1 MNRSMTAV
9 ASDPQDWAR
18 SGSLAP
24 GEVLAGRYRI
34 DAFLGRGA
42 VGEVYEAFDREL
54 GDAVAVKILRP
65 EIARDERALQRFKRE
80 IQLARRVT
88 HPNVCRA
95 FDLVYHTPT
104 RTGEEDP
111 EEPPAQ
117 VFLTMELLRGE
128 TLEQLL
134 ARQGRMGTA
143 EALPVIGHIVAA
155 LAAAHA
161 NGVVH
166 RDLKS
171 GNIFLVPEPSGTRA
185 VVTDFGL
192 AWSSIETNDS
202 ASLTATGELVGS
214 PAYMAPEQVRGEE
227 ATPATDIYALGVVL
241 FEMVTGELPFVGKSA
256 FYTALKRLQEPAPS
270 PRLHL
275 SDLDPAWEKT
285 ILRCLERE
293 PAKRFP
299 TVRHVLQALG
309 LTKAE
314 EDATSPLRLIES
326 RVRRLRRRRRLAFEL
341 GVVALCLAAS
351 GLWWAWRTGR
361 LGPRG
366 PFSQRTAPAA
376 SPAQTAKQPS
386 PAIVMR
392 PLVAV
397 LPFESLAGR
406 GDDSGR
412 AAFELL
418 PLELA
423 GSGNLRVVPAA
434 EVDEALRE
442 LGGAGP
448 VSASDPRLLKLLGA
462 DFVVTGACLPGTAS
476 RCDAVLHDVRG
487 GGNHRMVALGEAGEN
502 ALETLGDK
510 LRQALG
516 ARDLVAVDL
525 EGLRALVP
533 NRGAAGL
540 WARALHRLRRGD
552 APAARDL
559 LSRAVAADGDNP
571 LLHSALAETWEALG
585 YTGKAQQ
592 EAKRTLT
599 AMLRKEDRLALE
611 ARYRELSQEW
621 NEAAILW
628 RELAAQR
635 PDDLEGGLRQA
646 AAEIEAGLPA
656 EAEATLAR
664 LRRLPPPAGTD
675 PRLDLTAAHVAMAR
689 KDLHAT
695 RTAAARAAARAEA
708 VGGRRSAAEARLLEA
723 GALIGL
729 KDLAGARQAVSEA
742 RQIYAALGDPGG
754 AAEADCAL
762 ARIHFV
768 AADPD
773 AARGAYAEAV
783 ATYRRMGA
791 DGEAAKVLK
800 DAGNAY
806 NSIHDLDRAAQYYRQ
821 ARTLSA
827 RVGDRRGEAA
837 NLHNLANNFLQ
848 RDQLSAAED
857 LFRQTL
863 VLHRQNNFP
872 AGEAATLQGLAQIAF
887 RQGRAPEAR
896 MDYQQ
901 ALDVYRRT
909 HRNGNAA
916 EVLSNLAEVS
926 LDIGE
931 LAQSRREREEARGLA
946 AADRQEDGM
955 ARADRGIADVLR
967 QQGDLAAARAL
978 YERSLATYERLSL
991 PGKQAGVLDE
1001 IGVTLT
1007 LQGEL
1012 VEALKR
1018 FRQALEITRQR
1029 GDRPAEAEV
1038 LVNQARA
1045 LWRWDAPREARP
1057 ALEQVL
1063 VTVRKAQDQR
1073 DVIETLLTLGL
1084 VQLDLGDRAAAR
1096 RSFEEALRIS
1106 RRRGA
1111 RSQVAAALAGLGA
1124 LQLAQGET
1132 AQARAQLEQALK
1144 IRTELGEKLNR
1155 AESRL
1160 ALAEVTLSENHAAQA
1175 EGEARAARAEF
1186 KALANSPGENA
1197 AVLLI
1202 ARCLLAQGRT
1212 AEAGKALTA
1221 AAPLLDA
1228 SQEPRVRKAAA
1239 ELRGRVAGR

>member
-1 MNRSMTAV
+1 MNRSMTVV
-9 ASDPQDWAR
+9 ASDPTDWAR

-34 DAFLGRGA
+34 AAFLGRGA
-42 VGEVYEAFDREL
+42 VGEVYEAFDQEL

-88 HPNVCRA
+88 HPNVCRV
-95 FDLVYHTPT
+95 FDLVYHAST
-104 RTGEEDP
+104 RTGEEAP
-111 EEPPAQ
+111 GTPPDQ

-128 TLEQLL
+128 TLEQRL
-134 ARQGRMGTA
+134 ARQGRLSTA

-171 GNIFLVPEPSGTRA
+171 GNIFLVPEAPGTRA

-299 TVRHVLQALG
+299 TVRHVLRALG
-309 LTKAE
+309 LTRAE

-326 RVRRLRRRRRLAFEL
+326 RVRRLRRRRRMAFEL
-341 GVVALCLAAS
+341 AAVALFLAAS
-351 GLWWAWRTGR
+351 GFWWAWRTGR
-361 LGPRG
+361 LGLDFG
-366 PFSQRTAPAA
+366 HHAAPAA
-376 SPAQTAKQPS
+376 TAQALKTPS
-386 PAIVMR
+386 PPGPSIAMR
-392 PLVAV
+392 PVVAV
-397 LPFESLAGR
+397 LPFESLAGKA
-406 GDDSGR
+406 GDNGR

-423 GSGNLRVVPAA
+423 ASGNLRVVPA
-434 EVDEALRE
+434 EQVDQALRD
-442 LGGAGP
+442 LGNAGSIRP
-448 VSASDPRLLKLLGA
+448 ADPRLLKRLGA
-462 DFVVTGACLPGTAS
+462 DFLVTGACLPGVTS
-476 RCDAVLHDVRG
+476 RCDAVLHDVRRG
-487 GGNHRMVALGEAGEN
+487 RTVALSGMGKT
-502 ALETLGDK
+502 ALEELGGK

-516 ARDLVAVDL
+516 AEDLVAVDV
-525 EGLRALVP
+525 ESLRALVP
-533 NRGAAGL
+533 DHGAAAL
-540 WARALHRLRRGD
+540 WAGALRRLRRD
-552 APAARDL
+552 EAPAARDL
-559 LSRAVAADGDNP
+559 LRRAVAADPDNP
-571 LLHSALAETWEALG
+571 LLHSALAEAWQALG

-592 EAKRTLT
+592 EAKQTLT
-599 AMLRKEDRLALE
+599 AMLRQEDRLALE
-611 ARYRELSQEW
+611 ARYHELSQEW
-621 NEAAILW
+621 NEAAARW
-628 RELAAQR
+628 RELTAQR

-646 AAEIEAGLPA
+646 AADVEAGLLPD
-656 EAEATLAR
+656 AEATLAR
-664 LRRLPPPAGTD
+664 LRRLPSPAGTD
-675 PRLDLTAAHVAMAR
+675 PRLDLTASRVALAR
-689 KDLHAT
+689 KDLPAA
-695 RTAAARAAARAEA
+695 RAAAARAAAGAEA
-708 VGGRRSAAEARLLEA
+708 MGGRSLAAEARLQEA
-723 GALIGL
+723 GALL
-729 KDLAGARQAVSEA
+729 ALNDLAGARLAVAEA
-742 RQIYAALGDPGG
+742 RRIYAALGAPGG
-754 AAEADCAL
+754 TAEADRVL
-762 ARIHFV
+762 ARIQL
-768 AADPD
+768 ATPD
-773 AARGAYAEAV
+773 LEAARTAYAEAA
-783 ATYRRMGA
+783 ATFRRMGA
-791 DGEAAKVLK
+791 DGEAAKVLRE
-800 DAGNAY
+800 AGNAY
-806 NSIHDLDRAAQYYRQ
+806 NSIHELDRAADYYRQ

-837 NLHNLANNFLQ
+837 NLHNLANNLLQ
-848 RDQLSAAED
+848 RGQLSAAET

-863 VLHRQNNFP
+863 VLHRENNFP
-872 AGEAATLQGLAQIAF
+872 SGEAATLQGLAQIAF

-901 ALDVYRRT
+901 ALDVYRRAS
-909 HRNGNAA
+909 RNGDAA
-916 EVLSNLAEVS
+916 EVLNNMAEVS
-926 LDIGE
+926 LDVGE
-931 LAQSRREREEARGLA
+931 LAQSRREREEARRLA
-946 AADRQEDGM
+946 AAEHRDDGV
-955 ARADRGIADVLR
+955 ARADRGLADVLR
-967 QQGDLAAARAL
+967 QEGDLAAARAL
-978 YERSLATYERLSL
+978 YERSLATYERLNL
-991 PGKQAGVLDE
+991 TGKQAGILDE

-1018 FRQALEITRQR
+1018 FRQSLDINHQR
-1029 GDRPAEAEV
+1029 DDRPAEAEV
-1038 LVNQARA
+1038 LIDQAQA
-1045 LWRWDAPREARP
+1045 LWRWDALREARP
-1057 ALEQVL
+1057 ALEQAL
-1063 VTVRKAQDQR
+1063 VTVRATQNQTDR
-1073 DVIETLLTLGL
+1073 IDALLALGH

-1096 RSFEEALRIS
+1096 RSLEEALRIS

-1124 LQLAQGET
+1124 LHLAQGEN
-1132 AQARAQLEQALK
+1132 AEARTQLEQALK

-1160 ALAEVTLSENHAAQA
+1160 ALAEVTLSEKHAAQA
-1175 EGEARAARAEF
+1175 ETEARAAAAEF
-1186 KALANSPGENA
+1186 KALANPPGENA
-1197 AVLLI
+1197 AVLLL
-1202 ARCLLAQGRT
+1202 ARCLLAEGRT
-1212 AEAGKALTA
+1212 AEAGKVLTG

-1239 ELRGRVAGR
+1239 ELRGRAAR

>member
-9 ASDPQDWAR
+9 ASDPKDWAR

-54 GDAVAVKILRP
+54 GEAIAVKILRP

-95 FDLVYHTPT
+95 FDLVHHTAHVTT
-104 RTGEEDP
+104 RTGEEP
-111 EEPPAQ
+111 PGEPPDQ

-134 ARQGRMGTA
+134 ARQGRMGMA

-171 GNIFLVPEPSGTRA
+171 GNIFLVPEPWGTRA

-309 LTKAE
+309 RTKAE
-314 EDATSPLRLIES
+314 ADATSPLRLIES
-326 RVRRLRRRRRLAFEL
+326 GVRRLRRRRRLKLEL
-341 GVVALCLAAS
+341 GALALFLAAS
-351 GLWWAWRTGR
+351 GLLWAWRAGH

-366 PFSQRTAPAA
+366 PFSHQAAPAA
-376 SPAQTAKQPS
+376 SPAQTARQPG

-397 LPFESLAGR
+397 LPFESLAGK
-406 GDDSGR
+406 GDSNGR

-423 GSGNLRVVPAA
+423 ASGNLRVVPAA
-434 EVDEALRE
+434 EVDEALRD

-462 DFVVTGACLPGTAS
+462 DFLVTGACLPGATS

-487 GGNHRMVALGEAGEN
+487 GRTMALSATGETALAALGE
-502 ALETLGDK
+502 K
-510 LRQALG
+510 LRRALG
-516 ARDLVAVDL
+516 APELVAVDA
-525 EGLRALVP
+525 EGLQALLP
-533 NRGAAGL
+533 NPGAAGL

-559 LSRAVAADGDNP
+559 LGRAVAADGDNP
-571 LLHSALAETWEALG
+571 LLHSALAETWAALG

-592 EAKRTLT
+592 EAKQTLT
-599 AMLRKEDRLALE
+599 AMLREEDRLALE
-611 ARYRELSQEW
+611 ARYHELSQEW

-628 RELAAQR
+628 RELAVQW

-646 AAEIEAGLPA
+646 AAEIEAGRPD

-695 RTAAARAAARAEA
+695 RAAAARAAAGAEP
-708 VGGRRSAAEARLLEA
+708 VGRRRSAAEARLLEA
-723 GALIGL
+723 GALIAL
-729 KDLAGARQAVSEA
+729 KELAGARQEVSEA
-742 RQIYAALGDPGG
+742 RQIYVALGDPGG

-762 ARIHFV
+762 ARLHFV

-800 DAGNAY
+800 EAGNAY
-806 NSIHDLDRAAQYYRQ
+806 NSIHELDRAAQYYRQ
-821 ARTLSA
+821 ARSLSA
-827 RVGDRRGEAA
+827 RVGDRLGEAA

-848 RDQLSAAED
+848 RGELSAAEP

-887 RQGRAPEAR
+887 RQGRATEAR
-896 MDYQQ
+896 MNYQQ
-901 ALDVYRRT
+901 ALDIYRRT
-909 HRNGNAA
+909 NGNGNAA
-916 EVLSNLAEVS
+916 AVLNNLAEVS
-926 LDIGE
+926 LDVGD
-931 LAQSRREREEARGLA
+931 LPQSRREREEARRRA
-946 AADRQEDGM
+946 AADRQEDGV

-991 PGKQAGVLDE
+991 PGKQAGILDE

-1018 FRQALEITRQR
+1018 FGQALDITRQR

-1038 LVNQARA
+1038 LVGRARA
-1045 LWRWDAPREARP
+1045 LWRWDALREATP
-1057 ALEQVL
+1057 ALEQAL
-1063 VTVRKAQDQR
+1063 ATVRAAQEPR
-1073 DVIETLLTLGL
+1073 AVIEALLTLAL
-1084 VQLDLGDRAAAR
+1084 VKLDLGDRAAAR

-1132 AQARAQLEQALK
+1132 VQARTQLEQALK

-1175 EGEARAARAEF
+1175 EAESRAALAEF
-1186 KALANSPGENA
+1186 KALANPPGENA
-1197 AVLLI
+1197 AVLFL
-1202 ARCLLAQGRT
+1202 ARCLLAQNKT
-1212 AEAGKALTA
+1212 AQAGEVLAG

-1239 ELRGRVAGR
+1239 ELRRRVAR

>member
-1 MNRSMTAV
+1 MNRSMTVV
-9 ASDPQDWAR
+9 ASDPMDWAR

-34 DAFLGRGA
+34 AAFLGRGA
-42 VGEVYEAFDREL
+42 VGEVYEAFDQEL

-65 EIARDERALQRFKRE
+65 EIARDERALQRFRRE

-88 HPNVCRA
+88 HPNVCRV
-95 FDLVYHTPT
+95 FDLVHHTSPQ
-104 RTGEEDP
+104 TGAEAP
-111 EEPPAQ
+111 GSPPDQ

-134 ARQGRMGTA
+134 ARQGRMSTA

-192 AWSSIETNDS
+192 AWSSIEANDT
-202 ASLTATGELVGS
+202 ANLTATGELVGS
-214 PAYMAPEQVRGEE
+214 PAYMAPEQVRAEE

-270 PRLHL
+270 PRIHL

-299 TVRHVLQALG
+299 SMRHVLRALG

-314 EDATSPLRLIES
+314 EDATSPVRLIES

-341 GVVALCLAAS
+341 GAMALFLAAS
-351 GLWWAWRTGR
+351 GLWWAWQTGR
-361 LGPRG
+361 IGRRAGLPGG
-366 PFSQRTAPAA
+366 APAA
-376 SPAQTAKQPS
+376 KPA
-386 PAIVMR
+386 PAVVMR

-397 LPFESLAGR
+397 LPFDRLAGK
-406 GDDSGR
+406 DDDNGR
-412 AAFELL
+412 TAFELL

-423 GSGNLRVVPAA
+423 ASGHLRVVPAE
-434 EVDEALRE
+434 EVDQALRD
-442 LGGAGP
+442 LATADSVRP
-448 VSASDPRLLKLLGA
+448 SDLRLFKRLGA
-462 DFVVTGACLPGTAS
+462 DFLVTGACLPGFTP
-476 RCDAVLHDVRG
+476 RCDAVLHDVRSG
-487 GGNHRMVALGEAGEN
+487 RTVALSGAGET

-516 ARDLVAVDL
+516 AEDLVAVDV
-525 EGLRALVP
+525 ESLRALVP
-533 NRGAAGL
+533 NRAAAAL
-540 WARALHRLRRGD
+540 WAGALHRLRRGE

-559 LSRAVAADGDNP
+559 LRRAVAADADNP

-592 EAKRTLT
+592 EAKQTLT

-611 ARYRELSQEW
+611 ARYHELSQEW
-621 NEAAILW
+621 NEAAALW

-635 PDDLEGGLRQA
+635 PDDLEEGLRQA
-646 AAEIEAGLPA
+646 AADIEAGLLP
-656 EAEATLAR
+656 EAEATLVR
-664 LRRLPPPAGTD
+664 LRRLPSPAGTD
-675 PRLDLTAAHVAMAR
+675 PRLDLTEANAAMAR
-689 KDLHAT
+689 KDLP
-695 RTAAARAAARAEA
+695 AARAASARAAAGAE
-708 VGGRRSAAEARLLEA
+708 VLGSRRLAAEARLQEA
-723 GALIGL
+723 GELMAL
-729 KDLAGARQAVSEA
+729 KDLAGARQGVSEA
-742 RQIYAALGDPGG
+742 RRIYAALGDPGG
-754 AAEADCAL
+754 IAEADRVL
-762 ARIHFV
+762 ARIQFV

-773 AARGAYAEAV
+773 AARTAYAGAV
-783 ATYRRMGA
+783 ATYRRIGA
-791 DGEAAKVLK
+791 DGEAARVLRE
-800 DAGNAY
+800 AGNAF
-806 NSIHDLDRAAQYYRQ
+806 NSIHKLDRAAEYYRQ
-821 ARTLSA
+821 ASTLAA

-837 NLHNLANNFLQ
+837 NLHNLAYTLLQ
-848 RDQLSAAED
+848 RGQLPAAEA

-863 VLHRQNNFP
+863 ALHRQNNFP
-872 AGEAATLQGLAQIAF
+872 AGEAATMQGLAQIAF

-901 ALDVYRRT
+901 ALDIYRRT
-909 HRNGNAA
+909 QRNGNAA
-916 EVLSNLAEVS
+916 EVLNNLAEVS
-926 LDIGE
+926 LEAGD
-931 LAQSRREREEARGLA
+931 LAQSRREREEARRLA
-946 AADRQEDGM
+946 AADRPEDGI
-955 ARADRGIADVLR
+955 ARADRGIADILR
-967 QQGDLAAARAL
+967 QQGDLAAAKVL
-978 YERSLATYERLSL
+978 YERSLATYERLNL
-991 PGKQAGVLDE
+991 TGKQAGILDE

-1018 FRQALEITRQR
+1018 FRQALDITRQR
-1029 GDRPAEAEV
+1029 DDRPAEAEV
-1038 LVNQARA
+1038 LIHQARA
-1045 LWRWDAPREARP
+1045 LRRWDALREAKP
-1057 ALEQVL
+1057 VLEQSLAKVRDMQEQTDVL
-1063 VTVRKAQDQR
+1063 EA
-1073 DVIETLLTLGL
+1073 LMALGL

-1111 RSQVAAALAGLGA
+1111 RSQIAAALAGLGA
-1124 LQLAQGET
+1124 LQLARGES
-1132 AQARAQLEQALK
+1132 AQARSQLEQVLK
-1144 IRTELGEKLNR
+1144 IRRELGEKLAA

-1160 ALAEVTLSENHAAQA
+1160 ALAEVTLSEKRAVQA
-1175 EGEARAARAEF
+1175 EAETRAAAAELE
-1186 KALANSPGENA
+1186 ALANPPGENA
-1197 AVLLI
+1197 ATLLL
-1202 ARCLLAQGRT
+1202 ARCLLAQNKI
-1212 AEAGKALTA
+1212 AEAGKVLTGA
-1221 AAPLLDA
+1221 SRSLDA
-1228 SQEPRVRKAAA
+1228 SQEPAVRKAAA
-1239 ELRGRVAGR
+1239 ELRARTAGVARAALP